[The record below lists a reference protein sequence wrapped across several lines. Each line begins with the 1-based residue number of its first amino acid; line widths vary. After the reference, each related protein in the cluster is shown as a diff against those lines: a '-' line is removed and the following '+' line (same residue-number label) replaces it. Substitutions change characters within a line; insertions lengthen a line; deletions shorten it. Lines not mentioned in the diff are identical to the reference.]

1 MVIGPSRMNGP
12 IQRHRCKHKK
22 LQIMKTSRT
31 KPDLDS
37 AKHDIQH
44 LMKVTSHIA
53 DEAVVAAR
61 SRLEKALEKAGTT
74 CGERA
79 EIAGKYMKSHACE
92 TAVIS
97 LIIGIAAG
105 YALSRSYDS

>member
-1 MVIGPSRMNGP
+1 
-12 IQRHRCKHKK
+12 
-22 LQIMKTSRT
+22 MKTILT

-44 LMKVTSHIA
+44 LLKATSHIA
-53 DEAVVAAR
+53 DEAVAAAR
-61 SRLEKALEKAGTT
+61 SRLANALEKAGSA

-79 EIAGKYMKSHACE
+79 EIAGKYMKRHACE

-97 LIIGIAAG
+97 LLIGIVAG
-105 YALSRSYDS
+105 YAISRTNDS